1 MTDIAVEFD
10 APAAPSNRTPLF
22 ALLLAGIISN
32 LGNAITSLAI
42 PWFVLETTGSAAR
55 TGIVGAATFV
65 PMIIAMVFGGA
76 LVDRIS
82 RKRLSI
88 VADLLSCGTVALIP
102 TLYYTVGLNF
112 GVLLALVFLGAILD
126 TPGASARNAM
136 IPNLARMA
144 GMSLERT
151 NSFNYSASSA
161 ASLLGPTAAG
171 LLIAWLGPRN
181 VLYIDA
187 ATFAISALMFAIWV
201 PNLLVSRESKGSYT
215 EDVRAGYQ
223 FLLKQRLILTIVLT
237 GAAMNFFAAPF
248 GSVLLPVWIY
258 DHGWTARDLGFLFSG
273 FGGGQLLG
281 ALLFA
286 WIAKRVKRRTMLVT
300 LFAGIG
306 APLALFG
313 LVDSLPIGVAL
324 GIVAGFDLGLI
335 GPLLATVT
343 MQRVPNEMRGRVG
356 GVSGAISMSIMPLSV
371 LIMGPMAQWFGVN
384 VMLFAC
390 GAILVLIGATLMLQP
405 VLHEL
410 DLPVEDQSALQA
422 SS

>member
-1 MTDIAVEFD
+1 MTDAAVELD
-10 APAAPSNRTPLF
+10 APAASSNRAPIF

-32 LGNAITSLAI
+32 LGNAITGLAI

-65 PMIIAMVFGGA
+65 PMIIASVFGGA
-76 LVDRIS
+76 LVDRLS

-136 IPNLARMA
+136 IPNLARIG

-151 NSFNYSASSA
+151 NSFNYSASSV
-161 ASLLGPTAAG
+161 ASLLGPTIAG
-171 LLIAWLGPRN
+171 LLIAWLGPKN

-187 ATFAISALMFAIWV
+187 ASFAISALMFAIWV
-201 PNLLVSRESKGSYT
+201 PNLLVPRESKGSYS

-237 GAAMNFFAAPF
+237 GAAMNFLAAPF

-281 ALLFA
+281 AVLFTFL
-286 WIAKRVKRRTMLVT
+286 AKRFKRRTLLIT
-300 LFAGIG
+300 FFGAIG
-306 APLALFG
+306 LPLALFG
-313 LVDSLPIGVAL
+313 IVDSLPA
-324 GIVAGFDLGLI
+324 GIVLGLVTGTAIGSI
-335 GPLLATVT
+335 GPLLATI
-343 MQRVPNEMRGRVG
+343 MQQRIPDEMRGRVG
-356 GVSGAISMSIMPLSV
+356 GTSSAISYSIIPLGLLVTGPLVEWIGVNPV
-371 LIMGPMAQWFGVN
+371 LIIFGS
-384 VMLFAC
+384 
-390 GAILVLIGATLMLQP
+390 ILVLIGASLMLQP

-410 DLPVEDQSALQA
+410 DAQIEPGMP
-422 SS
+422 